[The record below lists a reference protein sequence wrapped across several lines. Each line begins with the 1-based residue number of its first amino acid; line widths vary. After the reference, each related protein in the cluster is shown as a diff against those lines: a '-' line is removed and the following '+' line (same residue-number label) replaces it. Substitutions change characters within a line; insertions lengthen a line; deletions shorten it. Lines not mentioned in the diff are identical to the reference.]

1 MARKK
6 SSLEKFFSFS
16 RHRKRWG
23 GSKFAKA
30 ATDYETLKTSLVETT
45 DKQWQKGHQE
55 DIADHIANLRVEFA
69 GKAELLFEH
78 AKLIV
83 LIRREYKAKE
93 MYALFRAMWDKE
105 ADYLAENLNMRWLIS
120 AADTFA
126 DHDDNVADRSVAL
139 MTSALATTVKI
150 YETERYITGNEHS
163 KVLQDRVA
171 KLQPDQ
177 PQTPLFD
184 GMCLF
189 RVGTDDTLRNLH
201 WRLKP
206 FFDHGPVGKIAC
218 TVYNRIQCHD
228 TVFSRFRRMHHRSRT
243 TWW

>member
-6 SSLEKFFSFS
+6 SSFEKFFSFS

-23 GSKFAKA
+23 GGKFAVA
-30 ATDYETLKTSLVETT
+30 LTDYEPLKTRLVENT
-45 DKQWQKGHQE
+45 DKDWRKGHQE
-55 DIADHIANLRVEFA
+55 DIAEHIANLRVEFA

-93 MYALFRAMWDKE
+93 MYAQFRAMWDKE

-126 DHDDNVADRSVAL
+126 DHDQHIADRSIAL
-139 MTSALATTVKI
+139 MTSAFATTIKI
-150 YETERYITGNEHS
+150 YETERYITASENNT
-163 KVLQDRVA
+163 VLQQRVA
-171 KLQPDQ
+171 TLQPDQ

-206 FFDHGPVGKIAC
+206 FFKQGAVGKIAAAI
-218 TVYNRIQCHD
+218 YERMQIND
-228 TVFSRFRRMHHRSRT
+228 TAFARLRRLHHRSRT
-243 TWW
+243 MWW